1 MYFTPRASNEK
12 WNKQEIKNSNRI
24 RIIEKIKHCQ
34 KEIIF
39 WSEILGKDG
48 IDETTKIYAKSEIL
62 IRQEMIIELEQ
73 DLQKYN

>member
-1 MYFTPRASNEK
+1 MYFTPRASNER
-12 WNKQEIKNSNRI
+12 WNKQEIKNSNCVRI
-24 RIIEKIKHCQ
+24 KEEIKDCK

-48 IDETTKIYAKSEIL
+48 ADLTTKIYAQSEIL
-62 IRQEMIIELEQ
+62 RRQEMIIVLEQ